1 MNIHEFALGMGISV
15 THIDV
20 DKGTAVT
27 ILPDD
32 VDTPTI

>member
-20 DKGTAVT
+20 ETGTVT
-27 ILPDD
+27 TLE
-32 VDTPTI
+32 PTKDERK